1 MKKRLLMVLVF
12 IPLGIFLWTSPLLA
26 TQLDCP
32 LGEWTKA
39 DMSNSGDEYV
49 YNYLANLLAEL
60 RQPVI
65 LPAYGEG
72 GIGLTKFEDPTFPL
86 GEDPIIFDVGSV
98 WTYAVVKAGIN
109 YAAFENC
116 GPDPDTLLVF
126 KPFCKSGVSYIS
138 IVPEPATALIL
149 GFGLLGL
156 AFVGRGKLR
165 RS

>member
-1 MKKRLLMVLVF
+1 M
-12 IPLGIFLWTSPLLA
+12 
-26 TQLDCP
+26 
-32 LGEWTKA
+32 
-39 DMSNSGDEYV
+39 
-49 YNYLANLLAEL
+49 
-60 RQPVI
+60 
-65 LPAYGEG
+65 
-72 GIGLTKFEDPTFPL
+72 
-86 GEDPIIFDVGSV
+86 GSV

-116 GPDPDTLLVF
+116 GADTLLVF
-126 KPFCKSGVSYIS
+126 DPFCKSGVSYIS